1 MPFTKHAA
9 KGRSPR
15 WVNDAPQKRFTMS
28 TLPNVLSDWKQAWV
42 HYQCEK
48 MAARYAIFCYERRW
62 HSGSPNPNIEKG
74 IWKTSC
80 RIDSSPERLRRLIHA
95 TLHIDDPTAD
105 ILESLKHRDHSDL
118 ILEHFKAGK
127 FKSKHLK
134 RVAKMM
140 DNYVKFCGYKS
151 MLGRVSEAEL
161 FRELLRASDV
171 NHLLDWDI
179 YSTEED
185 FAVLGKFSIPAAL
198 KKIRKQMAAIYPRSS
213 RLSDCI
219 YLFHPDLI
227 IHRGLG
233 DNFPVISLRGLTN
246 YFKKYPDF
254 WQNQKDPIGKLR
266 TWIRWGCL
274 DISKNPETNWIEAQA
289 AEGLRRDESLYIFN
303 IPRNRQRE
311 AMLKYSPIAAY
322 RTATKLPFRYIGDHI
337 LSPATTNKA
346 LERICAEL
354 GSPVHQEY
362 LLEVQ
367 MGSLVAIVAT
377 DRNTGESVAMGTLLM
392 TPEGRLAMPSY
403 GKVAALGDTPPSPEV
418 QRAFAEY
425 LSELIPDMR
434 EVAP

>member
-15 WVNDAPQKRFTMS
+15 WVNDAPQKRFTMA
-28 TLPNVLSDWKQAWV
+28 TLPDVLSDWKQAWE
-42 HYQCEK
+42 HYKCEQ

-62 HSGSPNPNIEKG
+62 HSGSPRPDIHKG

-80 RIDSSPERLRRLIHA
+80 RIDSSPERLRRLVDA
-95 TLHIDDPTAD
+95 TLRIDDPTVD
-105 ILESLKHRDHSDL
+105 ILESLKREDAHGL
-118 ILEHFKAGK
+118 ILKQFKAGK
-127 FKSKHLK
+127 LTSKRLK
-134 RVAKMM
+134 KVAKMM
-140 DNYVKFCGYKS
+140 ENYVKFCGYKS
-151 MLGRVSEAEL
+151 MHGRISEAEL
-161 FRELLRASDV
+161 FRELLNAEPAD
-171 NHLLDWDI
+171 HLLNWDI

-185 FAVLGKFSIPAAL
+185 FAILGKFSILAAL
-198 KKIRKQMAAIYPRSS
+198 KKIRKQMTAICSRSS
-213 RLSDCI
+213 HPPDCVH
-219 YLFHPDLI
+219 LFSPDVI
-227 IHRGLG
+227 IHRALG
-233 DNFPVISLRGLTN
+233 DNFPAINLRDLTN